1 MSDDPV
7 LSKRARRAV
16 ALLASALTAIVLAA
30 VLYIQAVAPPTP
42 SGAVTPTSIP
52 VMSGPYSATYD
63 FLTPSLGWALVVDY
77 STFSTNYW
85 IFKTT
90 DGARHWQAQH
100 AGQAEGGQTYLHFF
114 DDQHGFAYVGMSYRS
129 VDGGTH
135 WQTVEVPGSI
145 PYVTFASPTLGWAEA
160 FQVGTQR
167 LYKTT
172 DGGATWTLLPTDL
185 PGAAVLEPI
194 FEIQSSTFR
203 ASGEGWLGAG
213 YLASPVVYLT
223 LDAGASWQTIQV
235 PTPRSAAAGRGYL
248 TSVRLVPGGGVVVL
262 VSDDSKRVLDAFFSS
277 DRGNSWREV
286 TFPVAL
292 TTSDDLSFVNAT
304 TWWSLASG
312 QIYKTTDAGTTW
324 TRLAV
329 SGLPDG
335 WRFESAQAIDTNHAW
350 WAMVS
355 SARSTTSGLAMT
367 SDGGKHWTMV
377 NPPQPQ

>member
-1 MSDDPV
+1 MSDDQGP
-7 LSKRARRAV
+7 SGRAQRALPLIAA
-16 ALLASALTAIVLAA
+16 ALAAIVVAGG
-30 VLYIQAVAPPTP
+30 LYIR
-42 SGAVTPTSIP
+42 SVTPAPTGPLTSTAVP

-63 FLTPSLGWALVVDY
+63 FVTPSLGWALVLDY

-90 DGARHWQAQH
+90 DGARHWQEQH
-100 AGQAEGGQTYLHFF
+100 VGQAEGGRTYLHFF
-114 DDQHGFAYVGMSYRS
+114 DDQHGFAYAGISYRT
-129 VDGGTH
+129 VDGGAH

-167 LYKTT
+167 LYMTA

-185 PGAAVLEPI
+185 PGAAVLQPI
-194 FEIQSSTFR
+194 FEIQSSSFR

-223 LDAGASWQTIQV
+223 VDAGASWRTIGI
-235 PTPRSAAAGRGYL
+235 PSPRTAATGPGYL
-248 TSVRLVPGGGVVVL
+248 TSARLVRGGGVVVL
-262 VSDDSKRVLDAFFSS
+262 VSDDSKRLLDAFFSS
-277 DRGNSWREV
+277 DRGGSWREV

-292 TTSDDLSFVNAT
+292 TTSDDLSFVDAT
-304 TWWSLASG
+304 HWWTFRSG
-312 QIYKTTDAGTTW
+312 EVYTSTDAGIAW
-324 TRLAV
+324 TRVAV

-335 WRFESAQAIDTNHAW
+335 WRYEAARAIDTKNAW

-355 SARSTTSGLAMT
+355 SARSTRSALAVT
-367 SDGGKHWTMV
+367 SDGGKHWIMV
-377 NPPQPQ
+377 KPPQPQ